1 MFLTVAA
8 LLASAQPAVQPAQPT
23 VPAKPAKAKKI
34 CKADDAISGSRM
46 AKRLCLA
53 EEEWAERRT
62 GVQTTARS
70 GHSGKADEN

>member
-8 LLASAQPAVQPAQPT
+8 LLASAQPTAQPAQPA

-46 AKRLCLA
+46 AKRLCLT

-70 GHSGKADEN
+70 GHSGKADDH